1 MANTCNFY
9 TFYVCPNSRCIY
21 LQCGCMY
28 FPVSVWLAV
37 VAFNCLIDATPL
49 PEDRAKTP
57 KEVQK
62 INKWLGIDKNS
73 DILKDILEVANAFAK
88 IEENK
93 QTIEGIY

>member
-1 MANTCNFY
+1 
-9 TFYVCPNSRCIY
+9 
-21 LQCGCMY
+21 MY

-62 INKWLGIDKNS
+62 INKWLGVDKNS
-73 DILKDILEVANAFAK
+73 NILKDILGVANAFIK

-93 QTIEGIY
+93 QSIEGNN

>member
-1 MANTCNFY
+1 
-9 TFYVCPNSRCIY
+9 
-21 LQCGCMY
+21 MY

-37 VAFNCLIDATPL
+37 VALNCLIDATPV

-62 INKWLGIDKNS
+62 INKCLGVDKNS

-93 QTIEGIY
+93 QIIEGT

>member
-1 MANTCNFY
+1 
-9 TFYVCPNSRCIY
+9 
-21 LQCGCMY
+21 MY
-28 FPVSVWLAV
+28 FPVSVWLAA

>member
-1 MANTCNFY
+1 M
-9 TFYVCPNSRCIY
+9 VY
-21 LQCGCMY
+21 LLCDFKILLTVFSDTPLPGCMY

-62 INKWLGIDKNS
+62 INKWLGVDKNS
-73 DILKDILEVANAFAK
+73 DILKDILKVADAFIK
-88 IEENK
+88 IQENK
-93 QTIEGIY
+93 QKIEGNN